1 MNEQSDVPAASGA
14 DQRSAGDPRRGGAPV
29 SLLEERYRYW
39 LRLLPASYRAEREE
53 EMVSVFL
60 EGSPDVSDADGPR
73 PRWSEIASVAAL
85 AVRVR
90 LGGAGAGPRSLS
102 WGETVRLVALLGLLF
117 QAFLAVLT
125 IVAALNTYGVIGTV
139 HPSLAQEAGPL
150 GSFERLANILRS
162 LAGAVWIAPFVAL
175 VLGHVRTAKA
185 LALLAFVPELHV
197 LTSSAGG
204 TFEALAGLL
213 SPLVVLS
220 ALWTGFHRDAR
231 PARRPLWLLAPPLAA
246 GIAVSVLFRL
256 VASPDT
262 PAWWWPWLD
271 LLGLASTLILGAG
284 VGYVCVH
291 LRSPAWRTPSWPLA
305 LAILAVPVLCAR
317 LARFEHGFDAADE
330 VSRTIML
337 GTLGQTAALLLV
349 ALVLAVLGFRALP
362 AARGPSPEPPRMTYR

>member
-1 MNEQSDVPAASGA
+1 M
-14 DQRSAGDPRRGGAPV
+14 

-53 EMVSVFL
+53 EMVAVFL

-90 LGGAGAGPRSLS
+90 LGGAGAAPRSLS

-117 QAFLAVLT
+117 PAFFAILT
-125 IVAALNTYGVIGTV
+125 VAAALHTYGVIGTV
-139 HPSLAQEAGPL
+139 DSSLAQVAGPL
-150 GSFERLANILRS
+150 GSVERLANILRS

-185 LALLAFVPELHV
+185 LALLAFVADLLV
-197 LTSSAGG
+197 LTDPVGRG
-204 TFEALAGLL
+204 PLEALAWSLM
-213 SPLVVLS
+213 PVVTLS

-231 PARRPLWLLAPPLAA
+231 PARRPLWLLVLPLAA
-246 GIAVSVLFRL
+246 GIVFDVLFRL
-256 VASPDT
+256 VAAPDM

-271 LLGLASTLILGAG
+271 PLGLASTLILGAG
-284 VGYVCVH
+284 IGYGYVH
-291 LRSPAWRTPSWPLA
+291 LRFPARRTPSWPLA

-317 LARFEHGFDAADE
+317 LAGLDHGFDAADE
-330 VSRTIML
+330 VSRIIML
-337 GTLGQTAALLLV
+337 GTLGQTAVLLLV
-349 ALVLAVLGFRALP
+349 ALLLAALGLRAMP
-362 AARGPSPEPPRMTYR
+362 AAQGPSPEPPRMTYP